1 MIQDSIR
8 RQSELN
14 FIERSKTMPVTI
26 RADVARAHNYSAQS
40 LNSTEIAKEKLRQE
54 LIKVMIFPLI
64 TQLLISGDSSTPNQV
79 VFYSHILRHE

>member
-1 MIQDSIR
+1 MFSFVFLNQDSIR

-14 FIERSKTMPVTI
+14 FIERSKTMPVMI
-26 RADVARAHNYSAQS
+26 KADVATAHNYSAQS

-64 TQLLISGDSSTPNQV
+64 TQLSILGERRTPNQDV
-79 VFYSHILRHE
+79 